1 MNAGFKNI
9 NFQNMWKIFVKTKIK
24 SNKINDI
31 KNERHKTHKTEREIE
46 IWKVLNFDALF
57 THYFQIN
64 VLNQSAASI

>member
-9 NFQNMWKIFVKTKIK
+9 NFQNMWKSFVKTKIK

-46 IWKVLNFDALF
+46 I
-57 THYFQIN
+57 
-64 VLNQSAASI
+64 